1 MDESRS
7 RLRRLQDILDSYM
20 PKCYVDDGKVRI
32 VHGDG
37 VTFAA
42 EEEVRGIRYDRV
54 NATGCYVNLIQM
66 LHKCF
71 QSFSTGYK

>member
-1 MDESRS
+1 
-7 RLRRLQDILDSYM
+7 M
-20 PKCYVDDGKVRI
+20 PKFYVDDGKVRI

-71 QSFSTGYK
+71 